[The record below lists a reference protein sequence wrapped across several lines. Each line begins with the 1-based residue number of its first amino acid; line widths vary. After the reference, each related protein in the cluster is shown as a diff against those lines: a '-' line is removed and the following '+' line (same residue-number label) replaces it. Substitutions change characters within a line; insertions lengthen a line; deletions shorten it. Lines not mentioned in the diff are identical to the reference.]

1 MGKPNHLGDYLRA
14 RRGQVTPAEV
24 GLVAGP
30 RRRVAGLRRDELAL
44 LAGISSEYLQRLEQ
58 GRDRHPSTEVLDSIA
73 RALRMDAKAT
83 AYLHQL
89 AHPTPRSHDEPGAEQ
104 VSAAIAE
111 LIDQFPMPA
120 IVVSRYQDVLAAN
133 PIARALSPG
142 FQVGQNLSRWRFLDT
157 AAKHVYSDWDEATAL
172 AVGGLRELSADD
184 PDDPR
189 LLELIDELSSSSE
202 RFKKLWA
209 QASVGYTKGIS
220 HMRHP
225 DVGDLYLTRTKLDLP
240 HTGGQHILTYH
251 APPNSASTRA
261 LEQLRASLPRNPV
274 TDR

>member
-1 MGKPNHLGDYLRA
+1 
-14 RRGQVTPAEV
+14 
-24 GLVAGP
+24 
-30 RRRVAGLRRDELAL
+30 LRRDELAL
-44 LAGISSEYLQRLEQ
+44 LAGISSEYVQRLEQ
-58 GRDRHPSTEVLDSIA
+58 GRDRNPSTEVLDAIA
-73 RALRMDAKAT
+73 QALRMDAKAT

-89 AHPTPRSHDEPGAEQ
+89 ARPASRPHRQPHADD
-104 VSAAIAE
+104 VSAETAD

-142 FQVGQNLSRWRFLDT
+142 FEVGRNLSRWRFLDP
-157 AAKHVYSDWDEATAL
+157 AAKHVYPDWEDATAL

-189 LLELIDELSSSSE
+189 LLALIDELSSSSA
-202 RFKKLWA
+202 RFTLLWE
-209 QASVGYTKGIS
+209 QADVGYIPGIN

-240 HTGGQHILTYH
+240 HSGGQHVLTFH
-251 APPNSASTRA
+251 AQPNSTSMRA
-261 LEQLRASLPRNPV
+261 LDQLRAALPGKPV
-274 TDR
+274 SNR

>member
-1 MGKPNHLGDYLRA
+1 MDKANHLGDYLRA

-24 GLVAGP
+24 GLVPGP

-58 GRDRHPSTEVLDSIA
+58 GRDKHPSTEVLDAIA
-73 RALRMDAKAT
+73 RALRLDAKAT
-83 AYLHQL
+83 AYLYHL
-89 AHPTPRSHDEPGAEQ
+89 AHPTPRSHDEQQAEQ

-142 FQVGQNLSRWRFLDT
+142 FQVGRNLSRWRFLDP
-157 AAKHVYSDWDEATAL
+157 AAKQVYPDWDEATAL

-189 LLELIDELSSSSE
+189 LRALIYELSSRSE
-202 RFKKLWA
+202 RFKQLWE
-209 QASVGYTKGIS
+209 QAAVGYTKGIN

-225 DVGDLYLTRTKLDLP
+225 VVGDLYLTRSKLDLP
-240 HTGGQHILTYH
+240 HSGGQHILTFH
-251 APPNSASTRA
+251 AQPNSTSAHA
-261 LEQLRASLPRNPV
+261 LDQLRASLPTNPV
-274 TDR
+274 SDC